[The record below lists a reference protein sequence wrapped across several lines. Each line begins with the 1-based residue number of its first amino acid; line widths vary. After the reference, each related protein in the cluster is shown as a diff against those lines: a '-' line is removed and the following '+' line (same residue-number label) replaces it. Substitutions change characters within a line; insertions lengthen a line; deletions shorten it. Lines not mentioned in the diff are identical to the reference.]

1 MEKVTAGAKI
11 LQAAEA
17 LRKVDNDPGTAGL
30 KGGSNINDRRVG
42 ATSRSPTRQ
51 DDMLT
56 NAAAR
61 QTPTREVFTPNPEMN
76 QAISTIERSK
86 SSPILPELR
95 ITTADHRPRGF
106 WSELASSPAGR
117 VVAQV
122 VTAGRKTLSLGV
134 CAVVLGAVA
143 VSHGAG
149 ARGAAL
155 DVSSA
160 PIPVTAAEQAR
171 PSSPTMSV
179 ASVNQTDPTQFSGKV
194 VRHPETQNVIATLAA
209 RARKGQA
216 AAVQFLLGNDL
227 KFQSWG
233 HSYHTGEAR
242 RINIGQAPKDGV
254 VRGTAVLH
262 PSGHSDAV
270 AEFAR
275 SNTYTVRVELPDGRV
290 LERSGIP
297 RNVVSDGKLPADTP
311 EYSTAID
318 IAYPYQSGV
327 TKVAAWPDGSAG
339 VAGYVEGRLYYVHS
353 HDAPWDVDAQQ
364 RKSEAH
370 RLAHPQVRWGTPHER
385 SDRKKHGVSPDPR
398 AYRHYSND

>member
-1 MEKVTAGAKI
+1 MLLLYWMSGSVNEETSTPSRAKAFPSDLAEVSSGNAWTRSWPFAPASI
-11 LQAAEA
+11 AWRRNSRISGENSTWSIESSEAA
-17 LRKVDNDPGTAGL
+17 V
-30 KGGSNINDRRVG
+30 GSRRSTS
-42 ATSRSPTRQ
+42 TSR
-51 DDMLT
+51 
-56 NAAAR
+56 
-61 QTPTREVFTPNPEMN
+61 
-76 QAISTIERSK
+76 
-86 SSPILPELR
+86 
-95 ITTADHRPRGF
+95 
-106 WSELASSPAGR
+106 
-117 VVAQV
+117 
-122 VTAGRKTLSLGV
+122 SLGV